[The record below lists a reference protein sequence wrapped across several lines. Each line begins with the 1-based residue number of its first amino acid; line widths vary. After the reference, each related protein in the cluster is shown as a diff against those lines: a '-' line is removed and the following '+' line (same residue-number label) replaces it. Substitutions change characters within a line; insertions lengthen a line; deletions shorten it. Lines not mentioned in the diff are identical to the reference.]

1 MSVTTTSGYGS
12 MTDAW
17 AHRALLQRS
26 KSRCVHNLFG
36 RAFTLPQKNTDTMAF
51 RRQENLN
58 SDPVVLSQDADPAPE
73 QVQKFDINV
82 TVQEFGKVVLLGRK
96 VLLVVEDDTAS
107 ETADNLSQCMH
118 TMLDKVTRD
127 VWAASVPRIECLNG
141 NNGSSITNLSL
152 TDIERAVQYL
162 DENDT
167 EKMTPMVE
175 PSRDIG
181 TEGVEESYWVTMHV
195 DLKPDLRALNAFLAT
210 TEYGR
215 RGAILQAE
223 FGAVNE
229 SRWVTSTLVKV
240 VNDIVVTP
248 TQVPVY
254 FNTFVGA
261 NAYGYVGIDQVS
273 TEMILKPLGFN
284 DYLNRFQ
291 SMGFTAWFNAAILDD
306 SHIVTLLSTKG
317 IPLN

>member
-1 MSVTTTSGYGS
+1 MSVTTTSSYGS
-12 MTDAW
+12 MSDRW

-26 KSRCVHNLFG
+26 KPRNIHNLFG
-36 RAFTLPQKNTDTMAF
+36 RAFTLPQKNSDTIAF

-127 VWAASVPRIECLNG
+127 VMSASVAQISCLNG
-141 NNGSSITNLSL
+141 VNGNAITEL
-152 TDIERAVQYL
+152 TQSDINRAIAYL
-162 DENDT
+162 DDNDT
-167 EKMTPMVE
+167 EKMTPTIE
-175 PSRDIG
+175 GTSRFG
-181 TEGVEESYWVTMHV
+181 TGPVEEAFWVLAHV
-195 DLKPDLRALNAFLAT
+195 NLKSDIRSIDAFVPT
-210 TEYGR
+210 SQYGSQEPV
-215 RGAILQAE
+215 LQAE
-223 FGAVNE
+223 FGAIDE
-229 SRWVTSTLVKV
+229 SRWCTSTLVEV
-240 VNDIVVTP
+240 SNDNP
-248 TQVPVY
+248 PVY
-254 FNTFVGA
+254 NNTFIGA
-261 NAYGYVGIDQVS
+261 NAYGYVGLDEVS

-291 SMGFTAWFNAAILDD
+291 SMGFTAYFNAAILDD

-317 IPLN
+317 

>member
-1 MSVTTTSGYGS
+1 MSSITTTSSYGS
-12 MTDAW
+12 MSDRW

-26 KSRCVHNLFG
+26 KPRCIHNLFG

-73 QVQKFDINV
+73 QIQKFDINV
-82 TVQEFGKVVLLGRK
+82 TVQEFGKVILLGRK

-127 VWAASVPRIECLNG
+127 VMDSSVATISCLNG
-141 NNGSSITNLSL
+141 VNGNAITEL
-152 TDIERAVQYL
+152 TQADVNRAIAYL
-162 DENDT
+162 DVNDT
-167 EKMTPMVE
+167 EKMAPVIEGTNRFGTAPVE
-175 PSRDIG
+175 AAW
-181 TEGVEESYWVTMHV
+181 WVLAHV
-195 DLKPDLRALNAFLAT
+195 DLKPDIRNLDAFVPTSA
-210 TEYGR
+210 YGSQE
-215 RGAILQAE
+215 AVLQAE
-223 FGAVNE
+223 FGSTDEA
-229 SRWVTSTLVKV
+229 RWNTSTLVKKSTA
-240 VNDIVVTP
+240 TP
-248 TQVPVY
+248 PIY
-254 FNTFVGA
+254 NNTFIGA
-261 NAYGYVGIDQVS
+261 NAYGYVGIDEVS

-306 SHIVTLLSTKG
+306 SHIVNLLATKA
-317 IPLN
+317 

>member
-1 MSVTTTSGYGS
+1 MA
-12 MTDAW
+12 DRW

-26 KSRCVHNLFG
+26 KPVNVHNMFG
-36 RAFTLPQKNTDTMAF
+36 KAFSLPQKNTDTMAF

-127 VWAASVPRIECLNG
+127 VWAAAVPQISCLNG
-141 NNGSSITNLSL
+141 INGNAITEL
-152 TDIERAVQYL
+152 TQIDVNRAIEYL
-162 DENDT
+162 DENNT
-167 EKMTPMVE
+167 EKMTPTIEGTSRFGTGPVE
-175 PSRDIG
+175 SG
-181 TEGVEESYWVTMHV
+181 FWVAAHV
-195 DLKPDLRALNAFLAT
+195 KMKPDIRALDAFVPT
-210 TEYGR
+210 SQYGSQEPV
-215 RGAILQAE
+215 LQAE
-223 FGAVNE
+223 FGATDE
-229 SRWVTSTLVKV
+229 ARWVTSTLVT
-240 VNDIVVTP
+240 VTSDDP
-248 TQVPVY
+248 PVY
-254 FNTFVGA
+254 YNTFVGA
-261 NAYGYVGIDQVS
+261 NAYGYVGIDEVS

-306 SHIVTLLSTKG
+306 SHIVTLLSTKAAA
-317 IPLN
+317 